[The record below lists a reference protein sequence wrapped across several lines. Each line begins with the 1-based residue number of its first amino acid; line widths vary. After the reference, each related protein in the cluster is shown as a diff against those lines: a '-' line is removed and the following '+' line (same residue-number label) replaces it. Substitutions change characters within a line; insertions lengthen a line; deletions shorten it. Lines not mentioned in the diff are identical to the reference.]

1 MANNTNVEWSWGTFS
16 STQID
21 NYHYLLGTSH
31 EMERSSIVE
40 KMILNELKNMFPN
53 YRLVQHTH
61 SHPYYPA
68 SELQSGNFNDN
79 WLPSEDDYK
88 FQNDVMINNK
98 NFPSEFY
105 IYCNGTYKR
114 Y

>member
-1 MANNTNVEWSWGTFS
+1 MFNDVYLIIITNLQIHSNAITINYTF
-16 STQID
+16 
-21 NYHYLLGTSH
+21 
-31 EMERSSIVE
+31 
-40 KMILNELKNMFPN
+40 
-53 YRLVQHTH
+53 
-61 SHPYYPA
+61 PYYPA